1 MKFERTSKFSANI
14 ILIKLQSYCLNMSI
28 TKLTKYPP
36 EGIITPMK
44 INKDFEYII
53 LWMLYN
59 NEYCTWSDFK
69 SKPVNISP
77 ATLSKYLIILKNK
90 GLIEKEKKGEY
101 RITSEGRKQYTE
113 LQVKDSL
120 ETSLNYPPEV
130 IAKTR
135 EYDHW
140 ILWMLYNNV
149 YCKWSDFIEPP
160 LSINQSSLSKNLNLL
175 LDKDFVEKD
184 NREYRI
190 TRDGEAEYFKMLKK
204 YDLDRQSILDE
215 ESKRVE
221 VITDKLSKFF
231 DEYEIDDDEI
241 RYRFLNM
248 VLRLDYTKV
257 EATLSDEVDF
267 DKILLFLSI
276 NHPGNYPNFITAKN
290 FALEYDIGLTTLNF
304 FIEKIVE
311 DKLYAIKFFK
321 LNVDNKYAYY
331 IQAEERL
338 EKMLNVII
346 EDYIRKFTYLSKFQ
360 KKNGNQY
367 QIPDINEL
375 LEDITRDMCSNLF
388 HEDLKPALKKFLPE
402 YIEHLAYKFET
413 EKSLI
418 NHTDKIKG
426 IAFQN
431 VFEVIQSF
439 GTSETASTISK
450 PVDSDSY
457 YFLHNRIFDT
467 LDIIYL
473 SKIDFFR
480 MAEFKKDYF
489 PKNAEFLTAVEDKL
503 TKGSL
508 LKVNDLLTNNLE
520 ILSEIELMI
529 LRDIIYTYN
538 GELEDSVELTNKIIE
553 KYPNEYVGYLF
564 QSITYFL
571 MGRFKDALEI
581 ADLGLNESFNILL
594 ISQKAQILIN
604 YDHDKALEIIDEVI
618 GDNPDNFALTRTK
631 FLTVMTDNEC
641 CIGAIDEPLE
651 LINSLID
658 SNPNDYELSVL
669 KALLFIVIH
678 KYKEAKNWIKEN
690 VKPNVFEY
698 NPRVDIAAYL
708 VLSYSYLARGKF
720 EKALNIVRM
729 AEFHYPN
736 HPLTHIITGLVH
748 GFNIVYNFETEKA
761 NRDLFKEEFQKAI
774 SMQQSEKK
782 LSRYYQLKSYILNEK
797 DGFDEAI
804 KAINKAIELSPEHFD
819 IYSTKVHIYLTYD
832 DKQEEVLEFYD
843 ELFERFPQE
852 EKHIRT
858 MKSFSYYLLGNI
870 VEGVKILEE
879 GLKVYP
885 DSIGMLNN
893 LAIFLSSLGKFDE
906 AVDKVE
912 KGIELDAQEA
922 NLYDTY
928 GEILMVEEK
937 YEAAIEK
944 FYQALKIN
952 PIGWFAF
959 HTFLKLSKCYK
970 GLGMIE
976 EATTCYEKA
985 KLLTEK
991 VIPGKRKVYID
1002 HLEESI
1008 EELSKV
1014 PL

>member
-1 MKFERTSKFSANI
+1 
-14 ILIKLQSYCLNMSI
+14 MSI
-28 TKLTKYPP
+28 TKYPP

-59 NEYCTWSDFK
+59 NESCTWSHFK

-77 ATLSKYLIILKNK
+77 ATLSKYLNILKSN
-90 GLIEKEKKGEY
+90 GYIEQEKKGEY
-101 RITSEGRKQYTE
+101 RITSEGRRQYTE

-120 ETSLNYPPEV
+120 EISLNYPPEV
-130 IAKTR
+130 ITKTR

-140 ILWMLYNNV
+140 ILWMLYNNA

-175 LDKDFVEKD
+175 LDKDFLEKD

-190 TRDGEAEYFKMLKK
+190 TRDGETEYFKMLKK

-221 VITDKLSKFF
+221 VITDKVGKFF
-231 DEYEIDDDEI
+231 DEYEIEDDEI

-257 EATLSDEVDF
+257 EATLSDEIDF

-276 NHPGNYPNFITAKN
+276 NHPDNYPNYIIAKD
-290 FALEYDIGLTTLNF
+290 FALEYDIKLTTLNF

-321 LNVDNKYAYY
+321 LNVDDKFTYY
-331 IQAEERL
+331 IQAEEKL
-338 EKMLNVII
+338 EKMLSVII

-360 KKNGNQY
+360 KKNGDQY
-367 QIPDINEL
+367 QIPDINQL
-375 LEDITRDMCSNLF
+375 LDDVLEDLCSNLF
-388 HEDLKPALKKFLPE
+388 HEDLKPALRKFLIE

-418 NHTDKIKG
+418 NHTDKIQG

-450 PVDSDSY
+450 PADNESY

-473 SKIDFFR
+473 SKIDFIR
-480 MAEFKKDYF
+480 MAEFKKTYF
-489 PKNAEFLTAVEDKL
+489 PKNGEFLTKIELKL
-503 TKGSL
+503 SKGRLS
-508 LKVNDLLTNNLE
+508 KVNELLTDNLKN
-520 ILSEIELMI
+520 LNDIELMI
-529 LRDIIYTYN
+529 LKDLIYTYK
-538 GELEDSVELTNKIIE
+538 GEFEDSLELTKEIIE
-553 KYPNEYVGYLF
+553 KSPNEYVGYLF

-571 MGRFKDALEI
+571 MGRFKEALDVIE
-581 ADLGLNESFNILL
+581 LGLNMSYNVLL

-604 YDHDKALEIIDEVI
+604 YDHDKALEVVDEIIEDY
-618 GDNPDNFALTRTK
+618 PDNFALIRTK
-631 FLTVMTDNEC
+631 LLVMMTNKEC
-641 CIGAIDEPLE
+641 CIKTIDEPLK

-658 SNPNDYELSVL
+658 SNPDDSELSIM
-669 KALLFIVIH
+669 KAILYTVTH
-678 KYKEAKNWIKEN
+678 KYKEAKDWIKQTVEFN
-690 VKPNVFEY
+690 LLKG
-698 NPRVDIAAYL
+698 NPRVDTAAYL
-708 VLSYSYLARGKF
+708 VLSFSYLARGKF
-720 EKALNIVRM
+720 EKALDIVNKVR
-729 AEFHYPN
+729 FHYPN
-736 HPLTHIITGLVH
+736 HPLSHIITGLVH
-748 GFNIVYNFETEKA
+748 GFNIVYNLDSSNA
-761 NRDLFKEEFQKAI
+761 NKELFREEFQKAKT
-774 SMQQSEKK
+774 MEQSEKK
-782 LSRYYQLKSYILNEK
+782 LSRYYQLESYILNET

-804 KAINKAIELSPEHFD
+804 KAIDKAIELSPEHFD
-819 IYSTKVHIYLTYD
+819 IYSTKAHIYLTYN
-832 DKQEEVLEFYD
+832 DKQDEVLEFYD
-843 ELFERFPQE
+843 ELSEKFPHE
-852 EKHIRT
+852 DKDIHT
-858 MKSFSYYLLGNI
+858 MKSFSYYAMGNI
-870 VEGVKILEE
+870 TEGVKILEE

-893 LAIFLSSLGKFDE
+893 LAISLSSLGKFKE
-906 AVDKVE
+906 ALEAIE
-912 KGIELDAQEA
+912 KAIKLDPLEA

-928 GEILMVEEK
+928 GEIFMFAKEYK
-937 YEAAIEK
+937 TAIEK
-944 FYQALKIN
+944 FTQALDMS
-952 PIGWFAF
+952 PTGWFAF

-985 KLLTEK
+985 KILTEK
-991 VIPGKRKVYID
+991 VIPGKRKVYLD
-1002 HLEESI
+1002 QLEQTFEDLTGS
-1008 EELSKV
+1008 
-1014 PL
+1014 